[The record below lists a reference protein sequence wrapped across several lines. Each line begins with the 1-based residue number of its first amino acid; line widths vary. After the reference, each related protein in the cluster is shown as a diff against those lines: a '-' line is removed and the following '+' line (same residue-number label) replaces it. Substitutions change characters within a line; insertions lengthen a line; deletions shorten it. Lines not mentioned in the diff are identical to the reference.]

1 MDAAA
6 PVVELDEV
14 ARSFKKVTALDRLS
28 FTVLAGGVTV
38 LLGPNGAG
46 KTTALRMI
54 TGALAPER
62 GTVRVFARDPA
73 IDGEYVRQ
81 RCGVVPATPEF
92 YERLTGWENLRF
104 AASIYSLE
112 EDAPIE
118 ASAARFGIGD
128 VLGLPVSSYSTGM
141 KARLA
146 LARAVLHDPE
156 LLLLDEPT
164 SGLDPESAH
173 AVLRLIDEMA
183 EEGKTVVM
191 STHLLLEAEGLADQI
206 VMIEAGRDLVSGV
219 PGELVLR
226 YWPNASVLVDAEDRA
241 GLDRLRGLA
250 GVVSFDRNGGPATV
264 GLDDLSR
271 VPDLVAALATAGVRV
286 TRVIP
291 HEPSL
296 EELYFTVRRAEQEPT
311 T

>member
-54 TGALAPER
+54 TGALAPEH
-62 GTVRVFARDPA
+62 GFVRVFDRDPA
-73 IDGEYVRQ
+73 SDGEFVRQ

-104 AASIYSLE
+104 AASIYSLG

-118 ASAARFGIGD
+118 ASAGFFGIGGA
-128 VLGLPVSSYSTGM
+128 LELPVSSYSTGM

-206 VMIEAGRDLVSGV
+206 VMIEAGRDLVSGA
-219 PGELVLR
+219 PGELVRR
-226 YWPNASVLVDAEDRA
+226 YWPNASVLLDAEDRA
-241 GLDRLRGLA
+241 GLERLRELA
-250 GVVSFDRNGGPATV
+250 GVLSFDRNGGPATV

-271 VPDLVAALATAGVRV
+271 VPDLVAALAAAGVRV
-286 TRVIP
+286 TRVVP

-296 EELYFTVRRAEQEPT
+296 EELYFTVRRAEQERT